1 MGPLTPTTSEIELAK
16 WSFHSVGRAVKIRLP
31 PCAGGSRVLPATS
44 VIMPAGLH
52 WLYAECHKVKEIFDI
67 YLKASLPQIAGS
79 ETSICKQGS
88 LKMKSKWK
96 EKRAERKFITSKLNN
111 SSRTK
116 TVRRNRKKHKKS
128 LSIDKVR
135 SKVTKLLEAG
145 ELVLPRVF
153 DDQNIEAM
161 LAEDPT
167 KKDFKSRK
175 RAYTVPV
182 TIGLFMHQV
191 LAKDLGCKSAVT
203 LFNQQREKQG
213 LEPVSTNTTSYCE
226 ARARIPL
233 SLLETLVTRCARSAI
248 EKTRARDLWS
258 GRRVFLLD
266 GFVVSAPDTP
276 ANQSVYPQSESQ
288 QEGLGCPQI
297 RVCIASCLHER
308 VVTNYRYAAI
318 KGKNTGEPSLF
329 RQMFDGFS
337 AGDIILA
344 DCNFESFRDL
354 AILSQRGVD
363 MVCDMNST
371 RNSPFRGRI
380 ESDIED
386 KQIVLK
392 KPRFSKDRFTP
403 IEWKELP
410 ATLKVRI
417 IRYRIPGV
425 RREEFTII
433 TTLLDPKTYPAR
445 KIADLYKQRWECEL
459 DIRSIKS
466 TMGLEMLT
474 CHTPEMLERELAM
487 YILAYNVICVTM
499 CDLQRVTGSKPR
511 DFSFKQARDAWLVFG
526 RNIREE
532 NEYVLLL
539 WSIAQAPLRRRP
551 GRREPRE
558 VKRRHQKYPYLKKKR
573 SERKEELAA

>member
-1 MGPLTPTTSEIELAK
+1 MTESTFSHL
-16 WSFHSVGRAVKIRLP
+16 RLV
-31 PCAGGSRVLPATS
+31 AIKSR
-44 VIMPAGLH
+44 LH
-52 WLYAECHKVKEIFDI
+52 WHKAECHKVKEIFDI

-474 CHTPEMLERELAM
+474 PNYSRNAQLISL
-487 YILAYNVICVTM
+487 
-499 CDLQRVTGSKPR
+499 SFPR
-511 DFSFKQARDAWLVFG
+511 HF
-526 RNIREE
+526 
-532 NEYVLLL
+532 
-539 WSIAQAPLRRRP
+539 RP
-551 GRREPRE
+551 I
-558 VKRRHQKYPYLKKKR
+558 
-573 SERKEELAA
+573 

>member
-1 MGPLTPTTSEIELAK
+1 
-16 WSFHSVGRAVKIRLP
+16 
-31 PCAGGSRVLPATS
+31 
-44 VIMPAGLH
+44 
-52 WLYAECHKVKEIFDI
+52 
-67 YLKASLPQIAGS
+67 
-79 ETSICKQGS
+79 
-88 LKMKSKWK
+88 MKSKWK